1 MAKAA
6 AAKHEITRREIEDLR
21 DKLRHHEYLY
31 YVLDQPEISDAAYD
45 RLMKRLESE
54 PDDLLVLQKAVA
66 AVELASLLPFHVDLW
81 NAQNIYYEL
90 MQKHPLPLAQRDE
103 QSAQLDEK
111 RDAEEA
117 LRWRELF
124 RKLGDLLKVRLQEP
138 STQTGEVHGQ
148 SQEQSKDKDGQP
160 SQELEAKTETAAPTG
175 TLVA

>member
-1 MAKAA
+1 
-6 AAKHEITRREIEDLR
+6 
-21 DKLRHHEYLY
+21 
-31 YVLDQPEISDAAYD
+31 
-45 RLMKRLESE
+45 MKRLESE

-103 QSAQLDEK
+103 QSVQPDEK

-117 LRWRELF
+117 LRWHELF

-138 STQTGEVHGQ
+138 SIQTGEVHRQ
-148 SQEQSKDKDGQP
+148 NQEQSKDKDGQP